1 MVRGNKMVWKN
12 RQEACGAGD
21 AMGAACPRELGLRPS
36 KQSGFTLVE
45 LLVVIVIIGILI
57 GMLLPAI
64 QAARESA
71 RSASCKNNLK
81 QFYIGFEI
89 KSGRGDGAFC
99 TGAYDGKRDGCIDT
113 YGWVADLV
121 NANICKPQDLLCP
134 TGTLGS
140 EKLNDYLG
148 TVTLLP
154 KEGGDPNKLLAGR
167 CGRLATD
174 YNGSGVELA
183 TDLLKN
189 GYGTNY
195 ASSWLMVRSEPRFVN
210 GAYPAGN
217 NPANAIKGVAG
228 TVGPLTRRKVD
239 SSGVA
244 SNIVPLLFDA
254 KVGDVKE
261 ALLAEEI
268 PGYIKAGERLVE
280 SFSDGPALKDATTT
294 GLQHFGAGSTPTINR
309 SDVQANPENYLQDM
323 RDMGPIHGATCNV
336 LFADGHVDVFED
348 TNNDGYLNPGFV
360 IPTGADPVRLGYQL
374 GDSTPELPPAK
385 FYAGAYLMPPNDKAN
400 LD

>member
-1 MVRGNKMVWKN
+1 
-12 RQEACGAGD
+12 
-21 AMGAACPRELGLRPS
+21 
-36 KQSGFTLVE
+36 VE
-45 LLVVIVIIGILI
+45 LLVVIVIIGILV

-99 TGAYDGKRDGCIDT
+99 TGAYDGRRDGCIDT

-134 TGTLGS
+134 TNTLGS

-148 TVTLLP
+148 VTTYAP
-154 KEGGDPNKLLAGR
+154 KEGGDPNKINAGR
-167 CGRLATD
+167 CGKLATD
-174 YNGSGVELA
+174 YAGDDVALT
-183 TDLLKN
+183 TDLVKN

-210 GAYPAGN
+210 GVYTAG
-217 NPANAIKGVAG
+217 AATSAIKGVAG

-261 ALLAEEI
+261 AIMKEEI
-268 PGYIKAGERLVE
+268 PGYIPAGERLVE
-280 SFSDGPALKDATTT
+280 SFNDGPALKDATTT
-294 GLQHFGAGSTPTINR
+294 GLQHFGTVTVNR
-309 SDVQANPENYLQDM
+309 DDVVANPQNYLQDM

-348 TNNDGYLNPGFV
+348 ANNDGYLNPGFV
-360 IPTGADPVRLGYQL
+360 IPTGADTDRLGYQL
-374 GDSTPELPPAK
+374 GDATPELPPAK
-385 FYAGAYLMPPNDKAN
+385 FYSGAFLMPPLDKGN